1 MPLLD
6 TDRQRA
12 VFVVILLGLGLVI
25 ALAPYVTGLIGAIV
39 LYVVFAASNQWLRRR
54 VSPTSAATIVVVA
67 AVLIIVLPSVPL
79 AGAIVGQ
86 AQDMARGIARS
97 PVLDRIA
104 DLRIGSFDVGAQLAA
119 LGETVIAWLGT
130 SAFSLIG
137 TATRFALN
145 LSIALFGLF
154 FLCLRPDET
163 WESVRPYIPFSPA
176 SAEKLRNRF
185 RDVTTS
191 TLIGTG
197 LKSIVQGA
205 LVATGFLLVG
215 LPNAAF
221 WGVMTAVFAIL
232 PVVGSGLIWVP
243 AAVSLALTDR
253 WGAAVFM
260 ALWGLGVGN
269 VDNVIRPMV
278 FRRWAQ
284 IHPFVT
290 LVGALGGVRYFGIL
304 GLLIG
309 PLAVSY
315 FFELIR
321 MYREEYL
328 QPA

>member
-1 MPLLD
+1 MPILD

-12 VFVVILLGLGLVI
+12 AFVVLLLGLGLAI
-25 ALAPYVTGLIGAIV
+25 ALAPYTTGLVGAAV
-39 LYVVFAASNQWLRRR
+39 LYVVFSAMNEWLRKRM
-54 VSPTSAATIVVVA
+54 SPGKAATLVVIA
-67 AVLIIVLPSVPL
+67 AVLILVVPSIPL

-86 AQDMARGIARS
+86 AQSMATGVLRG
-97 PVLDRIA
+97 PLLDRLSA
-104 DLRIGSFDVGAQLAA
+104 LKIGTFDVGAQLAA
-119 LGETVIAWLGT
+119 LGETVISWLGT

-137 TATRFALN
+137 TATRLALN

-163 WESVRPYIPFSPA
+163 WEAVRPYIPFSKDR
-176 SAEKLRNRF
+176 AEKLRKRF
-185 RDVTTS
+185 TDVTTS

-197 LKSIVQGA
+197 LTSIVQGM
-205 LVATGFLLVG
+205 LVALGFWVAG

-243 AAVSLALTDR
+243 GVLALGLADR
-253 WGAAVFM
+253 WGAAIGM
-260 ALWGLGVGN
+260 TAWGLVVSN

-278 FRRWAQ
+278 FRRWAE

-328 QPA
+328 EAA